1 LLYNPPAFHQLES
14 GPPFPLHPHPSK
26 PDAPLSA
33 VRPSHQPPP
42 SRKESV
48 GRRSSFPLSLTAF
61 WTRST
66 RRRPAESRPLANSR
80 TGLMASQRKNRRWS
94 PSTRRRSSSS
104 GSAARAAV
112 SPTGRHRSTAA
123 YRSGRSRLPATR
135 SMSYSSPSS
144 SLSLSLQ
151 TVGLSAAEF
160 QDKREAGARS
170 PNGGGPVENLGLVCD
185 EYNGLESER
194 ELA

>member
-1 LLYNPPAFHQLES
+1 LLYNPQAFHQLES
-14 GPPFPLHPHPSK
+14 GPTFPLHQHPSK

-48 GRRSSFPLSLTAF
+48 GRRSSFPLSLTAL

-66 RRRPAESRPLANSR
+66 RRRAAESRPLANSR

-135 SMSYSSPSS
+135 SVSYSSPSS
-144 SLSLSLQ
+144 SLSLSVQ
-151 TVGLSAAEF
+151 TVGLTVAELP
-160 QDKREAGARS
+160 DKRDAGALS

-194 ELA
+194 ELE